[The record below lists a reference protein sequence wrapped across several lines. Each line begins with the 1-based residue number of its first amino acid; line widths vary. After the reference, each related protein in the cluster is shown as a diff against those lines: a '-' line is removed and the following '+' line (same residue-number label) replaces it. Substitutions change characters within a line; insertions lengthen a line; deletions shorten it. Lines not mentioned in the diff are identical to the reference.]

1 MRCGIYE
8 ERPLV
13 CRIYPAEINP
23 FIELVPMHKVCPPD
37 AWTPGAPS
45 LLRAGKLV
53 DAGMLALIQQ
63 SLVDDAKDVPIKQ
76 QVCVLLGIDQAAVSN
91 EGFAAH
97 SPDRFDLLAALH
109 QASDERGAAT
119 LSPTWRFISNR
130 RTTIDALVSV
140 GALGSLVHSNSTAGF
155 EYLGFFAATE

>member
-8 ERPLV
+8 QRPLV

-23 FIELVPMHKVCPPD
+23 FIELVPMHKACPPD
-37 AWTPGAPS
+37 AWTPGLPS

-63 SLVDDAKDVPIKQ
+63 SRDADANDLPVKQ
-76 QVCVLLGIDQAAVSN
+76 QVCALLGIDQAAVSN
-91 EGFAAH
+91 EGFVAH

-109 QASDERGAAT
+109 QASDERSIAT
-119 LSPTWRFISNR
+119 LSPTWRLASNR
-130 RTTIDALVSV
+130 RTTVDALVSV
-140 GALGSLVHSNSTAGF
+140 GAVACLVDANSTADF
-155 EYLGFFAATE
+155 EYLGFFAASE